1 MWKEKYKVGV
11 PLIDQQHEEL
21 FNRVHA
27 FLQEIQRKSPW
38 EEKINKVKETLD
50 FMQEYVI
57 EHFDAEEKLQ
67 EEIGYPDIE
76 QHKETHK
83 QFKAAI
89 QQYVDRFEQEGFT
102 EQLLQEFGGKLMT
115 WLILHVAGTD
125 QKIGEYYK
133 SIGGK
138 Q

>member
-21 FNRVHA
+21 FKRVFA
-27 FLQEIQRKSPW
+27 FLQEVQSKAPW
-38 EEKINKVKETLD
+38 EKKIEKVKETLN
-50 FMQEYVI
+50 FMQEYVV

-67 EEIGYPDIE
+67 EEINYPDIE
-76 QHKETHK
+76 EHKKAHK
-83 QFKAAI
+83 QFKEAI
-89 QQYVDRFEQEGFT
+89 QQYVVRFEKEGFT
-102 EQLLQEFGGKLMT
+102 KELVQEFGGKLMT

-133 SIGGK
+133 SMGGEK
-138 Q
+138 